1 MELQPNLVREITS
14 GMDTGIDDASGFT
27 SMSAK
32 VSKSHPDGSSRR
44 FAPAD
49 YVELTVHF
57 ACNIR
62 CEHCMIEGTMDWL
75 EPESPAS
82 FDRLLALNHNEHR
95 WKGLTLTGSEVTLD
109 HDLPAMARR
118 ARESGFEHVRIQ
130 TNGIRLADAS
140 YCRDLVEA
148 GIDEYFVS
156 VTAADAHTH
165 DSITKV
171 PGSFEK
177 TLEGLAN
184 LDTHSGVQV
193 LTNTVITSR
202 SYRQL
207 PAVVERL
214 AGLRRLVQMEFWNYW
229 PMKATD
235 DKNLIAPH
243 VDVLPYL
250 RGAIAAA
257 RALGR
262 SVEVK
267 NFPEC
272 LLGDDADALDNDQPK
287 LVIDPA
293 FWPEF
298 MRNGFHQCVHRP
310 HCGAKRCLGLNTA
323 YVNRYGW
330 EADLLVPLPLSDGN
344 P

>member
-1 MELQPNLVREITS
+1 M
-14 GMDTGIDDASGFT
+14 GASGFQ
-27 SMSAK
+27 
-32 VSKSHPDGSSRR
+32 PDVRR

-57 ACNIR
+57 ACNLK

-82 FDRLLALNHNEHR
+82 FERILALNGRERR
-95 WKGLTLTGSEVTLD
+95 WKGLTLTGSEVTLRR
-109 HDLPAMARR
+109 DLPDMARR
-118 ARESGFEHVRIQ
+118 ARDGGFEHVRIQ
-130 TNGIRLADAS
+130 THGMKLADAA
-140 YCRDLVEA
+140 YCGELVEA

-156 VTAADAHTH
+156 VTAADAATH

-177 TLEGLAN
+177 TMQGLRN
-184 LDTHSGVQV
+184 LDSHSGVKV
-193 LTNTVITSR
+193 LTNTVITTL

-207 PAVVERL
+207 AAVVERL

-235 DKNLIAPH
+235 DKGLIAAH
-243 VDVLPYL
+243 VEVLPHL
-250 RGAIAAA
+250 RQAIAAA

-298 MRNGFHQCVHRP
+298 MRNGFHQCVHRA

-330 EADLLVPLPLSDGN
+330 EADLLVPLPM
-344 P
+344 PAAAP